1 MRGVITGTIIYWVI
15 AVCWAFACVQMFTFY
30 HNPAKWVLWIS
41 FADEE
46 LVAQRSDVICPR

>member
-1 MRGVITGTIIYWVI
+1 MRGVITGTIIYWVT